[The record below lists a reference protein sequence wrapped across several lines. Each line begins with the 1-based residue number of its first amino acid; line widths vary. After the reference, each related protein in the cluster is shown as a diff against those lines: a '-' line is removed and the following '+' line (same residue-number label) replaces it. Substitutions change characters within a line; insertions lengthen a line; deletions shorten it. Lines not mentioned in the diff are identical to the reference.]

1 MVADDDQGRPVEPV
15 PRSRSG
21 VAGRHTPRTGTEP
34 RTARSP
40 LRLRLLL
47 SGIFL
52 PLFVAAAVLFGVWAG
67 TSGSGDTP
75 SSGALVVLAAV
86 CAALALLAAVDLLV
100 VTRRRRRERTARRP

>member
-1 MVADDDQGRPVEPV
+1 MTDDDQGPLTEPV
-15 PRSRSG
+15 PRARSG
-21 VAGRHTPRTGTEP
+21 AAGRHAPRTGTEP

-67 TSGSGDTP
+67 TSGPGDNP
-75 SSGALVVLAAV
+75 GRGALVVLAAV